1 MADEKSITLGEAVL
15 QVLEELDGTISMS
28 EFGERVF
35 AIYPSKAKKPM
46 SVLRNHLRWEGDGI
60 SMTYLDRQTIIP
72 LRVAMKGVRLRIPV
86 GRQEASHKVLFVEPF
101 FRAFVRRD
109 VKYDEMELV
118 DEKGHA
124 LPVRVVDVKQSVSG
138 VFGHH
143 VLEVAGFD
151 LGGWFRAN
159 RVRRNDSVLVTV
171 EDWQN
176 GLFRLEHE
184 PAKRRSRE
192 EIESKNRELADIFF
206 DMLEAARDE
215 QLYAPQAVPKAYAR
229 LSDPRG
235 YPGDYWIDVIEQDDR
250 MKWDGF
256 NISYIESLSPLERML
271 SPEEVAAPE
280 ATYSQEE
287 ATQVYRFRAALQYR
301 RGLWRRIEIQG
312 QQTLADFDNILR
324 DAFEHDDFDHMS
336 GFWKRVRRG
345 TGKRFREV
353 DVGDI
358 NPIGG
363 GSGFEVHVAG
373 LALEPGQELKYVY
386 DFGDWIEHRIT
397 LEEIAEPEAG
407 AEYPRIV
414 GRNKPQY
421 RYCQSCQA
429 KGRETVATW
438 VCIECSNMQPED
450 VLVCKDCLMEEHED
464 HYAQEILY

>member
-1 MADEKSITLGEAVL
+1 MTDEKSITLREAVL
-15 QVLEELDGTISMS
+15 QVLEELDGPISMS

-46 SVLRNHLRWEGDGI
+46 AGLRNHLRWEGDGI

-72 LRVAMKGVRLRIPV
+72 LRVAMKGVRFRIPV
-86 GRQEASHKVLFVEPF
+86 GRQEASHRVLFVEPF

-109 VKYDEMELV
+109 VSYDEIGFV
-118 DEKGHA
+118 GEKGHA

-143 VLEVAGFD
+143 VFEVAAFD

-159 RVRRNDSVLVTV
+159 RIRRNDSVLVTV

-184 PAKRRSRE
+184 PAKRRRRE
-192 EIESKNRELADIFF
+192 EIEAKNRELADIFF
-206 DMLEAARDE
+206 DMLEAARNE
-215 QLYAPQAVPKAYAR
+215 QLHAPQAVPKAYVR

-271 SPEEVAAPE
+271 SPEEAAAPE
-280 ATYSQEE
+280 APYSQEE
-287 ATQVYRFRAALQYR
+287 ASQVYRFKAALQYR

-312 QQTLADFDNILR
+312 QQTLADFDSILR
-324 DAFEHDDFDHMS
+324 DAFEHDHFDHMS

-363 GSGFEVHVAG
+363 GSGSEVHVAG

-407 AEYPRIV
+407 AEYPRVV
-414 GRNKPQY
+414 GQNKPQY

-429 KGRETVATW
+429 KGRQTVATW
-438 VCIECSNMQPED
+438 VCIECSNMQQEE
-450 VLVCKDCLMEEHED
+450 VLVCEDCLIEEHEE